1 MLHSS
6 KTVTISLCIL
16 LAACG
21 GGGDGSSATP
31 GNTSTNNSGLNQNGT
46 SSGAGSDTG
55 GSSTVPAGTSGSTNS
70 SGSTGSGA
78 GTPAAGAAT
87 TPSGTQDAAFKVD
100 ESARFNAPGDL
111 AFDSTGNLYVLDTGN
126 QTIRRIAPTGEV
138 STLPGTYD
146 GARNMA
152 RDNAGNLFLLTQ
164 TDVIKVTPDGNRVT
178 LASYDLNPAALM
190 GISTDAQGNVYV
202 LLTYGRGYTVEEIAP
217 DNSRYPVYYFNV
229 FGGIFDFASNAQGD
243 LAVAATDV
251 GKAAGGVLLAPKS
264 AQPALLDTSP
274 GITLRS
280 LKLDDDGQMVYDTAG
295 NLYIANI
302 RVSLN
307 SGTPTTFSAS
317 GMRLMKMTT
326 DGNVSTILNGFP
338 DGSTAA
344 RTVTSPRYRTGLA
357 VGANGD
363 IYMADS
369 FANAIYRISPSGQAS
384 LFAGKPGESGS
395 AD

>member
-1 MLHSS
+1 MLHTS
-6 KTVTISLCIL
+6 KAVTISLCIL

-21 GGGDGSSATP
+21 GGDGSSTTP
-31 GNTSTNNSGLNQNGT
+31 GTPNTNSSGLNQSGT
-46 SSGAGSDTG
+46 SPGTGSDTSG
-55 GSSTVPAGTSGSTNS
+55 NSTAPADTSGSTNS
-70 SGSTGSGA
+70 SGSTGNGA
-78 GTPAAGAAT
+78 GTPADGAAT

-146 GARNMA
+146 GARSMA

-164 TDVIKVTPDGNRVT
+164 TEVIKVTPDGNRVT
-178 LASYDLNPAALM
+178 LASYEVNPAALM

-202 LLTYGRGYTVEEIAP
+202 LLTYGRGYTIEQIAP

-229 FGGIFDFASNAQGD
+229 FGGLIDFASSASGD
-243 LAVAATDV
+243 LAAAATDV
-251 GKAAGGVLLAPKS
+251 GKAAGGILLAPKS

-280 LKLDDDGQMVYDTAG
+280 LALDDDGQMVYDTAG

-302 RVSLN
+302 RISIN
-307 SGTPTTFSAS
+307 QGTPMTFSAS
-317 GMRLMKMTT
+317 GMRLMKMTP

-357 VGANGD
+357 VGPNGD

-369 FANAIYRISPSGQAS
+369 LDNAIYRISPSGQAI

>member
-1 MLHSS
+1 MLHTS
-6 KTVTISLCIL
+6 KAVTISLCIL

-21 GGGDGSSATP
+21 GGDGSSTTP
-31 GNTSTNNSGLNQNGT
+31 GSTSTNSSGLNQSGT
-46 SSGAGSDTG
+46 PSGAGSDTG
-55 GSSTVPAGTSGSTNS
+55 GNSTTPAGTSGSTTS

-78 GTPAAGAAT
+78 GTPADGAAT
-87 TPSGTQDAAFKVD
+87 TPSGTQGAAFKVD
-100 ESARFNAPGDL
+100 ESARFSAPGDL
-111 AFDSTGNLYVLDTGN
+111 AFDNTGNLYVLDTGN

-146 GARNMA
+146 GARSMA
-152 RDNAGNLFLLTQ
+152 RDNAGNLFLLMQ
-164 TDVIKVTPDGNRVT
+164 TEVIKVTPDGNRVAV
-178 LASYDLNPAALM
+178 ASYDVNPAALM

-202 LLTYGRGYTVEEIAP
+202 LLTYGRGYTVEQIAP

-229 FGGIFDFASNAQGD
+229 FGGLIDFASNASGD

-251 GKAAGGVLLAPKS
+251 GKAAGGILLAPKS
-264 AQPALLDTSP
+264 AQPALLETSP
-274 GITLRS
+274 GISLRS
-280 LKLDDDGQMVYDTAG
+280 LTLDNDGQMVYDTAG

-302 RVSLN
+302 RISIN
-307 SGTPTTFSAS
+307 QGTPMTFSAS
-317 GMRLMKMTT
+317 GMRLMKMTP

-369 FANAIYRISPSGQAS
+369 LDNAIYRIRPSGQAT

>member
-1 MLHSS
+1 MLHTS
-6 KTVTISLCIL
+6 KAVTISLCIF

-21 GGGDGSSATP
+21 GGGDGSSTNP
-31 GNTSTNNSGLNQNGT
+31 GSTNTNGSGLNQSGT
-46 SSGAGSDTG
+46 SSGTGSDTG
-55 GSSTVPAGTSGSTNS
+55 GTGGSTTS
-70 SGSTGSGA
+70 SGSTGNGA
-78 GTPAAGAAT
+78 GTPADGAAT
-87 TPSGTQDAAFKVD
+87 TPSGAQDATFKVD

-146 GARNMA
+146 GARSMA
-152 RDNAGNLFLLTQ
+152 RDNAGNLFLLMQ
-164 TDVIKVTPDGNRVT
+164 TEVIKVTPDGNRVT
-178 LASYDLNPAALM
+178 LASYELNPAALM

-202 LLTYGRGYTVEEIAP
+202 LLTYGRGYTIEQIAP

-229 FGGIFDFASNAQGD
+229 FGGLIDFASSASGD
-243 LAVAATDV
+243 LAAAATDV

-274 GITLRS
+274 GITLRN
-280 LKLDDDGQMVYDTAG
+280 LALDDDGQMVYDTAG

-302 RVSLN
+302 RISIN
-307 SGTPTTFSAS
+307 QGTPMTFSAS
-317 GMRLMKMTT
+317 GMRLMKMTPE
-326 DGNVSTILNGFP
+326 GSVSTLLSGFP

-369 FANAIYRISPSGQAS
+369 LDNAIYRISPSGQAT

>member
-1 MLHSS
+1 MLHTS
-6 KTVTISLCIL
+6 KAVTISLCIF

-21 GGGDGSSATP
+21 GGGDGSSTNP
-31 GNTSTNNSGLNQNGT
+31 GSTNTNGSGLNQSGT
-46 SSGAGSDTG
+46 SSGTGSDTG
-55 GSSTVPAGTSGSTNS
+55 GTGGSTTS
-70 SGSTGSGA
+70 SGSTGNGA
-78 GTPAAGAAT
+78 GTPADGAAT
-87 TPSGTQDAAFKVD
+87 TPSGAQDATFKVD

-146 GARNMA
+146 GARSMA
-152 RDNAGNLFLLTQ
+152 RDNAGNLFLLMQ
-164 TDVIKVTPDGNRVT
+164 TEVIKVTPDGNRVT
-178 LASYDLNPAALM
+178 LASYELNPAALM

-202 LLTYGRGYTVEEIAP
+202 LLTYGRGYTIEQIAP

-229 FGGIFDFASNAQGD
+229 FGGLIDFASSASGD
-243 LAVAATDV
+243 QAAAATDV
-251 GKAAGGVLLAPKS
+251 GKAEGGILLAPKS

-274 GITLRS
+274 GINLRR
-280 LKLDDDGQMVYDTAG
+280 LALDNDGQMVYDTAG

-302 RVSLN
+302 RISIN
-307 SGTPTTFSAS
+307 QGTPMTFSAS
-317 GMRLMKMTT
+317 GMRLMKMTP
-326 DGNVSTILNGFP
+326 DGNVSTILSGFP

-369 FANAIYRISPSGQAS
+369 FDNAIYRISPSGQAT